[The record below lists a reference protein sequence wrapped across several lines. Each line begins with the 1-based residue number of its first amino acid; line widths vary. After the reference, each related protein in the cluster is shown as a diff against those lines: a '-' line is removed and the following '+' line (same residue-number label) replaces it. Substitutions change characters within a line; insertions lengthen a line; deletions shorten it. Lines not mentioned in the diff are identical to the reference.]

1 MSDLNKNEKKLARG
15 IAVAVVGFIILI
27 ISAFMLFYGEFWLI
41 ILIAGYII
49 SAVGCGMIT
58 KWILPDN
65 KRAFEIG
72 LVLSIFGVLI
82 AILMK
87 PKKVVVTNNSSNK
100 YEDLERLQKLKVQ
113 GIITEEEFNNEKSK
127 LLK

>member
-1 MSDLNKNEKKLARG
+1 MSDLNGNEKKLARG
-15 IAVAVVGFIILI
+15 IAVAIIGFIILI
-27 ISAFMLFYGEFWLI
+27 VSACLLFYGEFWLV
-41 ILIAGYII
+41 ILIMGYII

-58 KWILPDN
+58 KWILPNN
-65 KRAFEIG
+65 KRAFELG

-87 PKKVVVTNNSSNK
+87 PKKVVVTNSSNK
-100 YEDLERLQKLKVQ
+100 YEDLERLQKLKEQ
-113 GIITEEEFNNEKSK
+113 GIITDAEFISEKEK